1 MKRIEQIVVIFIAAA
16 LAIPSYWFFWTLAGG
31 GGYNKRIKPMKNSR
45 KLDSPKRPIIEKK
58 KKRLVNSDSHD
69 NANSDVL
76 VSAVIS
82 PYLLTHLHH
91 ILQQSEYYAQKDGR
105 KSHAANFA
113 KLRKVLCLD
122 ARSMADASAKEIKDV
137 DNDLSNNKYNEQ
149 NVA

>member
-1 MKRIEQIVVIFIAAA
+1 
-16 LAIPSYWFFWTLAGG
+16 
-31 GGYNKRIKPMKNSR
+31 MKNSR
-45 KLDSPKRPIIEKK
+45 KLDLSKRSIIDKK
-58 KKRLVNSDSHD
+58 KKKLITPESCNHE
-69 NANSDVL
+69 NSDVL

-82 PYLLTHLHH
+82 PYLLTHLHQ

-122 ARSMADASAKEIKDV
+122 ARSMADASAKEIKDNE
-137 DNDLSNNKYNEQ
+137 NDLSINNYNEQ

>member
-1 MKRIEQIVVIFIAAA
+1 MSVSINCF
-16 LAIPSYWFFWTLAGG
+16 Y
-31 GGYNKRIKPMKNSR
+31 YPMKNPR
-45 KLDSPKRPIIEKK
+45 KFDSPKRSMIDKK
-58 KKRLVNSDSHD
+58 KKRLVNSDPHD
-69 NANSDVL
+69 NENSDVL

-122 ARSMADASAKEIKDV
+122 ARSMADASAKEIKDA
-137 DNDLSNNKYNEQ
+137 DNDLSFNKYNEQ
-149 NVA
+149 NVAWSNNLIINRF

>member
-1 MKRIEQIVVIFIAAA
+1 
-16 LAIPSYWFFWTLAGG
+16 
-31 GGYNKRIKPMKNSR
+31 MKNSR
-45 KLDSPKRPIIEKK
+45 KFDSSKRSIIDKK
-58 KKRLVNSDSHD
+58 KKRLVNSNSNSHE
-69 NANSDVL
+69 NENSDVL

-122 ARSMADASAKEIKDV
+122 ARSMADASAKEMTDT
-137 DNDLSNNKYNEQ
+137 DNDLSINKYNEQ

>member
-1 MKRIEQIVVIFIAAA
+1 MSVLIYCFYC
-16 LAIPSYWFFWTLAGG
+16 S
-31 GGYNKRIKPMKNSR
+31 MKNSR
-45 KLDSPKRPIIEKK
+45 KLDSTKRSIIDKK
-58 KKRLVNSDSHD
+58 KKRLINSDSQD
-69 NANSDVL
+69 TENSDVL

>member
-1 MKRIEQIVVIFIAAA
+1 
-16 LAIPSYWFFWTLAGG
+16 
-31 GGYNKRIKPMKNSR
+31 MKNSR
-45 KLDSPKRPIIEKK
+45 KIDSPKSSIIDKP
-58 KKRLVNSDSHD
+58 KKRLVNSESHD
-69 NANSDVL
+69 NENSDVL

-122 ARSMADASAKEIKDV
+122 ARSMADASAKEIKDT
-137 DNDLSNNKYNEQ
+137 DNDLSFNKYSEQ

>member
-1 MKRIEQIVVIFIAAA
+1 
-16 LAIPSYWFFWTLAGG
+16 
-31 GGYNKRIKPMKNSR
+31 MKNSR
-45 KLDSPKRPIIEKK
+45 KFDSPKRSIIDKK
-58 KKRLVNSDSHD
+58 KKRLVTSDSHE
-69 NANSDVL
+69 NSDVL

>member
-1 MKRIEQIVVIFIAAA
+1 MYSISKEIYA
-16 LAIPSYWFFWTLAGG
+16 LSISCFY
-31 GGYNKRIKPMKNSR
+31 YPMKNSR
-45 KLDSPKRPIIEKK
+45 KIDSPKRSMIDKK
-58 KKRLVNSDSHD
+58 KKRLVNSDFQD
-69 NANSDVL
+69 NENSDVL

-82 PYLLTHLHH
+82 PYLLTHLHQ

-122 ARSMADASAKEIKDV
+122 ARSMADASAKEIKDT
-137 DNDLSNNKYNEQ
+137 DNDLSINKYNEK

>member
-1 MKRIEQIVVIFIAAA
+1 MPVSINCF
-16 LAIPSYWFFWTLAGG
+16 YC
-31 GGYNKRIKPMKNSR
+31 PMKNSR
-45 KLDSPKRPIIEKK
+45 KLDSPKSSIIDKK
-58 KKRLVNSDSHD
+58 KKRLFHSDSSE
-69 NANSDVL
+69 NENSDVL

-91 ILQQSEYYAQKDGR
+91 ILQQSEYFAQKDGR

-122 ARSMADASAKEIKDV
+122 ARSMADASAKEIKDT
-137 DNDLSNNKYNEQ
+137 DNDLSINKYNEQ

>member
-1 MKRIEQIVVIFIAAA
+1 MPVSIHYF
-16 LAIPSYWFFWTLAGG
+16 YC
-31 GGYNKRIKPMKNSR
+31 PMKNSR
-45 KLDSPKRPIIEKK
+45 KLDSTKKSIIEKK
-58 KKRLVNSDSHD
+58 KKRLVNTDSHD
-69 NANSDVL
+69 NDNSDVL

-122 ARSMADASAKEIKDV
+122 ARSMADASAKEIKDA
-137 DNDLSNNKYNEQ
+137 DNDLSINKYNEQ